1 MEINTI
7 SSIEEIKLFCK
18 KNFFDISPFISYE
31 FFRELETSKCT
42 SPSNGWSP
50 EHLVITN
57 NKVLEGIIPNFK
69 KSNSN
74 GEYVFDHIFAN
85 AYNQIGKKYYPKYLS
100 AIPFTPV
107 KRNKFFYANN
117 SKFSLKNISKYL
129 IPFFSKKEIS
139 SFHINFIGKTMS
151 DELSQHNFSQRL
163 GMQYY
168 WYNRS
173 YQTFD
178 CFLSSLKRTK
188 RKNII
193 KERSFLKD
201 EKIKCIVKRSNEIT
215 SKDIELFYKCY
226 SNTIKKK
233 WSIHY
238 LNQLFFEKLVES
250 NLKNQMVIIQAF
262 KEDIFLGC
270 SLHFIG
276 DNTLYG
282 RYWGALQ
289 EVPFLHFEL
298 CYYQAIEFAIQNKLS
313 KVEAGAQGEHK
324 ISRGYIPELTYSN
337 HWFESHELKESINI
351 FFYEEGKKV
360 KDTIEYLKKLSPFK
374 S

>member
-1 MEINTI
+1 MKIFTI
-7 SSIEEIKLFCK
+7 SSIEEVKLFCK

-42 SPSNGWSP
+42 SQNNGWSP
-50 EHLVITN
+50 EHLVIK
-57 NKVLEGIIPNFK
+57 NKDVLVGIIPNFK
-69 KSNSN
+69 KNNSN

-85 AYNQIGKKYYPKYLS
+85 AYSQIGKNYYPKYLS

-107 KRNKFFYANN
+107 KRNKFFYTDK
-117 SKFSLKNISKYL
+117 SKISLENISKNL
-129 IPFFSKKEIS
+129 ISFFLKNKIS
-139 SFHINFIGKTMS
+139 SFHINFIDKNMS
-151 DELSQHNFSQRL
+151 DKLNQQKFSQRL

-168 WYNRS
+168 WYNES
-173 YQTFD
+173 YNTFD

-193 KERSFLKD
+193 KERNFLKD
-201 EKIKCIVKRSNEIT
+201 EEIKCIIKRSNEIS
-215 SKDIELFYKCY
+215 SKDIELFYRCY

-238 LNQLFFEKLVES
+238 LNQLFFEKLVKS
-250 NLKNQMVIIQAF
+250 NLKKQIVLIQAF
-262 KEDIFLGC
+262 KKTDFVGC

-276 DNTLYG
+276 DDTLYG

-289 EVPFLHFEL
+289 EIPFLHFEL
-298 CYYQAIEFAIQNKLS
+298 CYYQAIEFAIKNKLS

-324 ISRGYIPELTYSN
+324 ISRGYLPELTYSN
-337 HWFESHELKESINI
+337 HWFDSIELKESIDL
-351 FFYEEGKKV
+351 FFYDEGRKV
-360 KDTIEYLKKLSPFK
+360 LETIEYLKKLSPFK

>member
-1 MEINTI
+1 MSANGVILLNKHAGI
-7 SSIEEIKLFCK
+7 SSNQIDQKIKKILSLGK
-18 KNFFDISPFISYE
+18 TKIGHIGTLDPLAKGILPVIIGNDSTKFINYVDDKIKTYE
-31 FFRELETSKCT
+31 FRVKFGYKSSTGDS
-42 SPSNGWSP
+42 
-50 EHLVITN
+50 
-57 NKVLEGIIPNFK
+57 EGYIK
-69 KSNSN
+69 KQ
-74 GEYVFDHIFAN
+74 DL
-85 AYNQIGKKYYPKYLS
+85 YL
-100 AIPFTPV
+100 
-107 KRNKFFYANN
+107 
-117 SKFSLKNISKYL
+117 
-129 IPFFSKKEIS
+129 
-139 SFHINFIGKTMS
+139 
-151 DELSQHNFSQRL
+151 Q
-163 GMQYY
+163 
-168 WYNRS
+168 
-173 YQTFD
+173 
-178 CFLSSLKRTK
+178 
-188 RKNII
+188 
-193 KERSFLKD
+193 
-201 EKIKCIVKRSNEIT
+201 IT

-337 HWFESHELKESINI
+337 HWFGSQELKESINI
-351 FFYEEGKKV
+351 FFFEEGKKV
-360 KDTIEYLKKLSPFK
+360 KETIEYLKKLSPFK
-374 S
+374 N

>member
-1 MEINTI
+1 MEIVAI

-42 SPSNGWSP
+42 SQGNGWSP
-50 EHLVITN
+50 EHLVIKSN
-57 NKVLEGIIPNFK
+57 DVLIGIIPNFK
-69 KSNSN
+69 KNNSN

-107 KRNKFFYANN
+107 KRNKFLYTDN
-117 SKFSLKNISKYL
+117 SEISLKNISKHL
-129 IPFFSKKEIS
+129 ISFFSKKGIS
-139 SFHINFIGKTMS
+139 SFHINFIDKIIS
-151 DELSQHNFSQRL
+151 DELNKQNFSQRL

-168 WYNRS
+168 WYNKS
-173 YQTFD
+173 YKTFD

-193 KERSFLKD
+193 KERNFLRN
-201 EKIKCIVKRSNEIT
+201 EEIKCIVKRSNEIS

-238 LNQLFFEKLVES
+238 LNQLFFEKLFNS
-250 NLKNQMVIIQAF
+250 NLKKKIVLIQAF
-262 KEDIFLGC
+262 KKIDFLGC

-276 DNTLYG
+276 DDTLYG

-289 EVPFLHFEL
+289 EIPFLHFEL
-298 CYYQAIEFAIQNKLS
+298 CYYQAIEFAIQKNFK

-324 ISRGYIPELTYSN
+324 ISRGYLPELTYSN
-337 HWFESHELKESINI
+337 HWFNSLELKESIDL

-360 KDTIEYLKKLSPFK
+360 NETIEYLKKFSPFK
-374 S
+374 N